1 MHTEILQPAFA
12 SATSRFPLARL
23 QAIANARDE
32 WVALLL
38 QLDAGVADDAAP
50 TDGRD
55 VHSAALQALL
65 ACDDALAAL
74 APLDCI
80 IVLTDAGVLTPA
92 LLSLLPVSRII
103 FCIPVTA
110 CAAQEMAWRRLA
122 GAGYRILIDGAPELS
137 PTWACGLS
145 FDCAMPAPA
154 RSVLPGQHL
163 ARNVHS
169 AARLLE
175 CRAAGFSWVCGQYP
189 RFPDEH
195 GSKTDGM
202 ARKRLL
208 GLLGLLARDAD
219 SCELEKV
226 IKQDPALS
234 FHLLK
239 LVNSASFA
247 PGFSI
252 DSFGHA
258 INLMGRRQLQR
269 WLQLLLYA
277 RGQDDAALHP
287 LLPMAAQRGAQ
298 MEALCKIRGGDIGQ
312 QDLAFMVGVFSL
324 LDVLL
329 QMPMQEIV
337 GALSLRIEVAMALQQ
352 RSGALGQM
360 LALVE
365 NADVTEEAL
374 AGAGFGTEL
383 WWRSLLQACQYAIA
397 IGRN

>member
-1 MHTEILQPAFA
+1 MHTEILKSA
-12 SATSRFPLARL
+12 SASSQFPLARL
-23 QAIANARDE
+23 QAIANASNE

-38 QLDAGVADDAAP
+38 QLDVGAAGDVSATDATDAA
-50 TDGRD
+50 
-55 VHSAALQALL
+55 LYMLL
-65 ACDDALAAL
+65 ACNDALAVL

-80 IVLTDAGVLTPA
+80 ILLADPGVLTPA
-92 LLSLLPVSRII
+92 LLALLPASRII
-103 FCIPVTA
+103 FCIPVNVSN
-110 CAAQEMAWRRLA
+110 AQEKAWRRLA
-122 GAGYRILIDGAPELS
+122 RDGYRILIDGAPDVS
-137 PTWACGLS
+137 PAWACGFS
-145 FDCAMPAPA
+145 VDCATPLPA
-154 RSVLPGQHL
+154 RSVLQGLHL
-163 ARNVHS
+163 ARNVHN

-189 RFPDEH
+189 RFPGEH
-195 GSKTDGM
+195 DNKTDGM
-202 ARKRLL
+202 TRKRLL
-208 GLLGLLARDAD
+208 ALLALLARDAD
-219 SCELEKV
+219 SGELETL

-234 FHLLK
+234 YHLLK

-258 INLMGRRQLQR
+258 IHLMGRRQLQR

-277 RGQDDAALHP
+277 RAQDDAALHP

-298 MEALCKIRGGDIGQ
+298 MAALCQIRGSNALQ

-329 QMPMQEIV
+329 QMPMQDIV

-365 NADVTEEAL
+365 NVDVTEEAL
-374 AGAGFGTEL
+374 ARAGFGAEL
-383 WWRSLLQACQYAIA
+383 WWRSLLQAYQYAMTV
-397 IGRN
+397 GRN